1 MPIMDG
7 FEATRQIRK
16 MEAGY
21 ERAPTARESV
31 IIALTGLAS
40 QEDEDEAFKAGV
52 DVFLTKPVQFPK
64 LSNLLRQYEV
74 GSLKRRKLSEV
85 SDRGSV

>member
-1 MPIMDG
+1 MDG

-21 ERAPTARESV
+21 DRALGNKDSV

-40 QEDEDEAFKAGV
+40 QDDEDEAFNAGV
-52 DVFLTKPVQFPK
+52 DLFLTKPVQFPN
-64 LSNLLRQYEV
+64 LLNLLRQYKE
-74 GSLKRRKLSEV
+74 GTLKRHRRSE
-85 SDRGSV
+85 SGD